1 MSRRPPI
8 PEGRARWLA
17 DEVVPHEPA
26 LRSWLH
32 GHAPDSMEVDDIVQE
47 TYALL
52 AGLDEVAH
60 IRNPRAYLFTA
71 ARSVMLQQLRRARIV
86 PIVAVAEVERL
97 SILVDDVTPER
108 SAVAGQDLGRIGALI
123 AALPARCR
131 EVFVLRRVEGLP
143 QREIATRMGISEN
156 TVEKHIGKALRLLM
170 EAMARDP
177 APNRGSRERPAQGQ
191 DEDDSDATSQR
202 D

>member
-1 MSRRPPI
+1 MTGRPPI

-17 DEVVPHEPA
+17 DEVIPHEPA

-47 TYALL
+47 TYAAL
-52 AGLDEVAH
+52 AALDGVAH
-60 IRNPRAYLFTA
+60 ILNPRAYLFTT

-123 AALPARCR
+123 ASLPTRCR

-143 QREIATRMGISEN
+143 QREIAARMGISEN

-177 APNRGSRERPAQGQ
+177 APGRGSREGPVQGQ
-191 DEDDSDATSQR
+191 GEDDSDTTSQR

>member
-1 MSRRPPI
+1 MTGRPPI

-17 DEVVPHEPA
+17 DEVIPHEPA

-47 TYALL
+47 TYAVL
-52 AGLDEVAH
+52 AALDEVAH
-60 IRNPRAYLFTA
+60 ILNPRAYLFTT

-108 SAVAGQDLGRIGALI
+108 SAVAGQDLGRIGTLI
-123 AALPARCR
+123 ASLPARCR

-143 QREIATRMGISEN
+143 QREIAARMGISEN

-177 APNRGSRERPAQGQ
+177 APGRGSREGPVQGQ
-191 DEDDSDATSQR
+191 GEDDSDTTSQR